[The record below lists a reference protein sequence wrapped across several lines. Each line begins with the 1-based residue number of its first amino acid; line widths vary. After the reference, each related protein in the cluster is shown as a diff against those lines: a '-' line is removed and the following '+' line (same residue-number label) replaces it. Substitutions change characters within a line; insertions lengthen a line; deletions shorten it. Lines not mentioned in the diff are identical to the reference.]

1 MSEKSRLDR
10 MITKISSQNQLI
22 HARKTNKMIMGLEF
36 TESISKVSLMISFS
50 EEFLKNLSKIDKK
63 SDVVSWSSFESRL
76 KEWRVAQEIFD

>member
-1 MSEKSRLDR
+1 
-10 MITKISSQNQLI
+10 
-22 HARKTNKMIMGLEF
+22 MGLEF